1 MDDPAHPWYNST
13 GKMRGPRYTFGRSER
28 MPDSKNQD
36 PGPGAYLQEES
47 TALIATSRSA
57 LTVPTPL
64 CASR

>member
-1 MDDPAHPWYNST
+1 
-13 GKMRGPRYTFGRSER
+13 MRGPRYTFGRSER